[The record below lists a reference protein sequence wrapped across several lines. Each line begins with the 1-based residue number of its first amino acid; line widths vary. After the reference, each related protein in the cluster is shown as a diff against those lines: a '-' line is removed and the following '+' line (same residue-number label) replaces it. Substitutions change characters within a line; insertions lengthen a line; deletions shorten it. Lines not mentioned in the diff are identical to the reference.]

1 MTATLVVNLIV
12 VSYERRE
19 GRRLTSEVLLADARH
34 TRSDVLTSGTVLLA
48 LLGVWGGFPLLDPLA
63 ALLVAAFIGH
73 ACWGIAQEASRI
85 LSDEIVIPESEVRA
99 VVQSVPQVLGC
110 EKIRTRGS
118 ADYAFLDLHL
128 WLDGE
133 MALQAAHATSHVV
146 KDRLMA
152 RFPQV
157 ADVVIHIEPP
167 PKGSGVISTG
177 FERK

>member
-1 MTATLVVNLIV
+1 MATILRAENLCKHYRLAGREIPVLKDVNLDV
-12 VSYERRE
+12 AE
-19 GRRLTSEVLLADARH
+19 GEM
-34 TRSDVLTSGTVLLA
+34 LA

-85 LSDEIVIPESEVRA
+85 LSDEIVIAESDVRA

-118 ADYAFLDLHL
+118 ADHAFLDLHL

-133 MALQAAHATSHVV
+133 MPLQLAHATSHVV

-167 PKGSGVISTG
+167 PQGSGVISTG